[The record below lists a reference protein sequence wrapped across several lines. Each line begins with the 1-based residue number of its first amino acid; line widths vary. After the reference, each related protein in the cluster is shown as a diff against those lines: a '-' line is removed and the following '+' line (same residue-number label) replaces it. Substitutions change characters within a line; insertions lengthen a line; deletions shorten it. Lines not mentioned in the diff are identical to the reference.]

1 MTALKF
7 SLTPSTLAGLAS
19 VPMLQAPTGIFI
31 ESGSAHAPGLVPD
44 PGATAGVTRFL
55 REDASFDVPPTFI
68 ASGSGHAPGYVP
80 DPGASAGILRYLRED
95 SSFNPIPLM
104 NPSGAFASNGLAP
117 APPVTAGTTHF
128 LREDAT
134 WQVPS
139 TGAIFATY
147 GSATTS
153 GTLSSS
159 LTKLLA
165 SGALT
170 GGTLTGWNTIGT
182 FTAPSSGL
190 YSVCVSVG
198 IASAGFTTSPGN
210 LIWDIVL
217 TGPGGSPITYAAGDT
232 LANLTPPTNCASTL
246 SLTAL
251 FYMTTGQT
259 FTLQAS
265 ADLTGGHS
273 GTCDFN
279 LYALGITK
287 LY

>member
-139 TGAIFATY
+139 TGLIFASY
-147 GSATTS
+147 GSATTAGATGSLHNVVS
-153 GTLSSS
+153 GS
-159 LTKLLA
+159 LI
-165 SGALT
+165 
-170 GGTLTGWNTIGT
+170 GGTLTGWAGGV
-182 FTAPSSGL
+182 FTAPVSGL
-190 YSVCVSVG
+190 YSFSTSVELT
-198 IASAGFTTSPGN
+198 SAGFTTSPGN
-210 LIWDIVL
+210 LEWGLYFLGPTL
-217 TGPGGSPITYAAGDT
+217 TFGASDT
-232 LANLTPPTNCASTL
+232 LVNLTPPTLCVTRL
-246 SLTAL
+246 SVKCEMYLTS
-251 FYMTTGQT
+251 GQT
-259 FTLQAS
+259 CTLQGGAS
-265 ADLTGGHS
+265 LTGGTA
-273 GTCDFN
+273 GTADFN
-279 LYALGITK
+279 LDGITIVK
-287 LY
+287 LV